1 MKISKTV
8 AVYVLVGLVLS
19 LALGNLVYKYAYSQG
34 FNTGADFGYSKGAD
48 FGYLAGQNA
57 TLMSIQGFLR
67 SGGVAFNF
75 TQKPDGSYTV
85 TLANYNENGQG
96 VETTASLSA
105 ATFEVLNKT
114 FYHKTPEWKV
124 NLYVSLETSHGN
136 SEFAAGNMLTD
147 QFENMTRDVWAFN
160 NGSAWSPAFG
170 PAQWMSCGNATIASS
185 LTTIT
190 EVASGGG
197 SRGGNDSVVQWSYQS
212 HSAFNVT
219 KKFTFT
225 ATNTIDAMGLY
236 WSAAGN
242 SLVAAAPLPQS
253 TLFNAGDNAT
263 GVWVLC
269 NSASGN

>member
-1 MKISKTV
+1 MNISGKIFV
-8 AVYVLVGLVLS
+8 IVMLS
-19 LALGNLVYKYAYSQG
+19 VILAASVISYEGWIN
-34 FNTGADFGYSKGAD
+34 GYSRGQTD
-48 FGYLAGQNA
+48 GFIFGMNQGYFNGQNA
-57 TLMSIQGFLR
+57 TLTSLQGFLK
-67 SGGVAFNF
+67 SGGIAFNF
-75 TQKPDGSYTV
+75 TQKLDGSYTV

-105 ATFEVLNKT
+105 ATFDILNKT

-124 NLYVSLETSHGN
+124 NLYVTMERSTGDS
-136 SEFAAGNMLTD
+136 SFATGNMLTD

-160 NGSAWSPAFG
+160 NGSVWSPAFG

-185 LTTIT
+185 LTSIT

-197 SRGGNDSVVQWSYQS
+197 ARGGNDSVVRWSYQS

-225 ATNTIDAMGLY
+225 ATNTINAMGLY

-253 TLFNAGDNAT
+253 TLFNANDNCT
-263 GVWVLC
+263 GIWVIE
-269 NSASGN
+269 NAAAGN